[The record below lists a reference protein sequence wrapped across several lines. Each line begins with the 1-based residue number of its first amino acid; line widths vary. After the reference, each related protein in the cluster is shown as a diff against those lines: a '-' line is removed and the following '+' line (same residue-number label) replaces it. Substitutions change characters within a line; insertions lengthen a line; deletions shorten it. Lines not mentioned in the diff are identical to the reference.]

1 VEVFLKQATSHDVQG
16 AFMLGSASH
25 PGHPALREGLM
36 FGTILGI
43 FEIVSGLL
51 QNLVGLHSLN
61 TVFAAMFFVL
71 IIALNLLAGVRASQ
85 QTGRVSTGA
94 YAGLIVVLISS
105 VFGTINILADIFV
118 FDTILHRWLLQA
130 TSGQTQKFY
139 TNQFVTL
146 AITELIIGFVVMPLL
161 GAVIG
166 AIGGMIGIRGTKLPM
181 QV

>member
-1 VEVFLKQATSHDVQG
+1 MQ
-16 AFMLGSASH
+16 GSASR

-51 QNLVGLHSLN
+51 QNFFGLHSLD
-61 TVFAAMFFVL
+61 TIFSVMFL
-71 IIALNLLAGVRASQ
+71 ILTIALNLLAGIRASQ

-94 YAGLIVVLISS
+94 FAGLIVELISS
-105 VFGTINILADIFV
+105 VFGSVNILAEIFV

-130 TSGQTQKFY
+130 TSEQAQQFN
-139 TNQFVTL
+139 TNTFVTFVI
-146 AITELIIGFVVMPLL
+146 AEIIIGFVVMPLL
-161 GAVIG
+161 GTLIG
-166 AIGGMIGIRGTKLPM
+166 AIGGLIGKRRAQLPM